1 MILPV
6 PICHQKM
13 ESPAVAFS
21 RFSLGYTPAL
31 QVLVDIFP
39 FGVSQS
45 NQQSELCIVLKKVY
59 SKLSKPMSELNF
71 PPVRRRYYAVKTKL
85 SAVRDRVIN
94 EIGYAEVLAKYEVKP
109 STFHVWLHK
118 YKSRVLSEEQ
128 HKRLSSRN
136 YKMLYPMTDQER
148 AELES
153 LRQEVEKQKILVEAY
168 ELMLELARERLHVD
182 VKKNYEEILLAGL
195 SRDKKSGEVK
205 P

>member
-1 MILPV
+1 MRHLNEYQHHLRVLLEPYDAKV
-6 PICHQKM
+6 SRTVLRG
-13 ESPAVAFS
+13 ESP
-21 RFSLGYTPAL
+21 
-31 QVLVDIFP
+31 
-39 FGVSQS
+39 S
-45 NQQSELCIVLKKVY
+45 NGADLLD
-59 SKLSKPMSELNF
+59 SKPMSELNL
-71 PPVRRRYYAVKTKL
+71 PSVRRRYYPVKTKL

-94 EIGYAEVLAKYEVKP
+94 EMGYAEVLSKYEVKP

-148 AELES
+148 AELET

-182 VKKNYEEILLAGL
+182 VKKNYEEMLLAGL
-195 SRDKKSGEVK
+195 SRDRKNGEVK